1 MGCRLSLMYRMKR
14 SQFMDQINIA
24 VVDDHELFRE
34 GIILVLRQ
42 IRGFNV
48 VFDAASGY
56 DFIKYLQTSKP
67 DIVLMD
73 INMPGMNGVETTIK
87 ALQKYPDL
95 KVIALTMLSDTLH
108 SMQMIEAGVRGFVLK
123 KGNKG
128 ELRQAVTEVFNG
140 GNYFSQEIL
149 QTLACRSLRNPHGD
163 NQFTNR
169 ELEVLDLVCKGLTSQ
184 EIADKLFISA
194 KTVEGHRTSIFQKTN
209 VRNIAALIVWALHN
223 DFLTME

>member
-1 MGCRLSLMYRMKR
+1 ME
-14 SQFMDQINIA
+14 QIDIA

-42 IRGFNV
+42 VRGFNV

-67 DIVLMD
+67 DVVLMD

-87 ALQKYPDL
+87 ALEKYPDL
-95 KVIALTMLSDTLH
+95 KVIALTMLTDTLH
-108 SMQMIEAGVRGFVLK
+108 STQMIEAGAKGFVLK
-123 KGNKG
+123 KGNKS

-140 GNYFSQEIL
+140 GNYFSQGIL
-149 QTLACRSLRNPHGD
+149 QTLASRSLRHPRGD
-163 NQFTNR
+163 NELTDR

-194 KTVEGHRTSIFQKTN
+194 KTVEGHRTNIFQKAN
-209 VRNIAALIVWALHN
+209 VRNTAALVLWALHN
-223 DFLTME
+223 NFLTIE

>member
-1 MGCRLSLMYRMKR
+1 
-14 SQFMDQINIA
+14 MDQIDIA

-42 IRGFNV
+42 IHCFKV

-56 DFIKYLQTSKP
+56 DFIEYLQTSKP
-67 DIVLMD
+67 DVVLMD

-87 ALQKYPDL
+87 ALEKYPDL

-108 SMQMIEAGVRGFVLK
+108 STQMIEAGAKGFVLK
-123 KGNKG
+123 KGNKS

-149 QTLACRSLRNPHGD
+149 QTLACRSLRRPHGD
-163 NQFTNR
+163 NQLTGR

-194 KTVEGHRTSIFQKTN
+194 KTVEGHRTNIFQKAN
-209 VRNIAALIVWALHN
+209 VRNTAALILWALHN
-223 DFLTME
+223 NFLTME

>member
-1 MGCRLSLMYRMKR
+1 
-14 SQFMDQINIA
+14 MDQINIA

-48 VFDAASGY
+48 VFNAARGN
-56 DFIKYLQTSKP
+56 DFLEYLETSKP
-67 DIVLMD
+67 DVVLMD
-73 INMPGMNGVETTIK
+73 INMPGMNGVETTVK
-87 ALQKYPDL
+87 ALEKYPNL

-108 SMQMIEAGVRGFVLK
+108 SMQMIEAGVKGFLLK
-123 KGNKG
+123 KGNKN

-149 QTLACRSLRNPHGD
+149 QNLVCQSLRHPRGD
-163 NQFTNR
+163 NQLTNR

-184 EIADKLFISA
+184 EIADKLFISI
-194 KTVEGHRTSIFQKTN
+194 KTVEGHRTNIFQKAN
-209 VRNIAALIVWALHN
+209 VRNTAALVVWALHN
-223 DFLTME
+223 NFLSME

>member
-1 MGCRLSLMYRMKR
+1 MVCRPTSTYRMKR
-14 SQFMDQINIA
+14 WLPVEQIDIA

-56 DFIKYLQTSKP
+56 DFLKYLQTSKP
-67 DIVLMD
+67 DVVLMD

-87 ALQKYPDL
+87 ALQKHPDL
-95 KVIALTMLSDTLH
+95 KVIAVTMLSDTLH
-108 SMQMIEAGVRGFVLK
+108 SMQMIEAGVKGFVLK
-123 KGNKG
+123 KGNKN

-149 QTLACRSLRNPHGD
+149 QTLACRLLRHPRGD
-163 NQFTNR
+163 NQLTNR

-194 KTVEGHRTSIFQKTN
+194 KTVEGHRTNIFQKAN
-209 VRNIAALIVWALHN
+209 VRNTAALVLWALHN
-223 DFLTME
+223 NFLTME

>member
-1 MGCRLSLMYRMKR
+1 V
-14 SQFMDQINIA
+14 DQINIA

-48 VFDAASGY
+48 VFDATSGY

-67 DIVLMD
+67 DVVLMD
-73 INMPGMNGVETTIK
+73 INMPGMNGVETTVK
-87 ALQKYPDL
+87 ALEKYPDL
-95 KVIALTMLSDTLH
+95 KIIALTMLSDTLH
-108 SMQMIEAGVRGFVLK
+108 STQMIEAGVKGFVLK
-123 KGNKG
+123 KGNKN

-149 QTLACRSLRNPHGD
+149 QNLACQSLRHPRGD
-163 NQFTNR
+163 NQLTNR

-194 KTVEGHRTSIFQKTN
+194 KTVEGHRTNIFQKAN
-209 VRNIAALIVWALHN
+209 VRNTAALVLWALRN
-223 DFLTME
+223 NFLTLE